1 MLVRR
6 ASNDGESR
14 LTDPFILTK
23 SATRGSIL
31 TPSPRNSLTAGQLRS
46 WNARDRTT
54 EEFARS
60 ALVAY
65 ARNPPHPRVTIRA
78 RARYSGARDCA
89 PSNTDEL
96 NLLQTTGPETLIL
109 QGSERV
115 RAHLEFWQFS
125 LSKLIPSVPPRGSSR
140 SRSLSGCRCRCRLL
154 LCECALRG

>member
-6 ASNDGESR
+6 VSNDGESR

-46 WNARDRTT
+46 WNARERTT
-54 EEFARS
+54 DEFARS

-78 RARYSGARDCA
+78 RARYNGARDCA
-89 PSNTDEL
+89 PT
-96 NLLQTTGPETLIL
+96 
-109 QGSERV
+109 
-115 RAHLEFWQFS
+115 
-125 LSKLIPSVPPRGSSR
+125 
-140 SRSLSGCRCRCRLL
+140 
-154 LCECALRG
+154 